1 MAPLQ
6 FDAAEIVRL
15 VSALSWVFL
24 RITGLMLVAPVLG
37 ANVVAPR
44 IKIVLAVT
52 LTLLVAPLAP
62 APVALELWSGAGL
75 LAAVTQL
82 AIGVA
87 MGFCVQMVFDAVVLA
102 GQTISMTMGLGFAT
116 LIDPEHGASTPV
128 LSQFLLILGLL
139 IFLALNGHLLLIET
153 LVDSFRWAPVGAPLP
168 LDGVREIALWGGR
181 IFEAGLL
188 IALPAVIALLVVN
201 LAMGVVSRAAPQL
214 NLFAVGFPAAMLF
227 GFVILLLSLP
237 RLEGAF
243 RALLEDGFET
253 AARAVGGAG

>member
-1 MAPLQ
+1 VH
-6 FDAAEIVRL
+6 FDATEIAASVT
-15 VSALSWVFL
+15 ALAWVFL
-24 RITGLMLVAPVLG
+24 RVTGLMLVAPIFG
-37 ANVVAPR
+37 ANVIATR
-44 IKIVLAVT
+44 IKVVLAVM
-52 LTLLVAPLAP
+52 LTGLIAPLAP
-62 APVALELWSGAGL
+62 APAALELWSAAGL

-87 MGFCVQMVFDAVVLA
+87 LGFCVQMVFDALVLA

-139 IFLALNGHLLLIET
+139 IFLALNGHVLLLTT
-153 LVDSFRWAPVGAPLP
+153 LVDSFRWTPVGAPLAT
-168 LDGVREIALWGGR
+168 DGLRDLVLWGGR

-188 IALPAVIALLVVN
+188 IALPAVIALIVVN

-227 GFVILLLSLP
+227 GFLILLLSLP
-237 RLEGAF
+237 VLEGSF
-243 RALLEDGFET
+243 VRLVEDGFEN
-253 AARAVGGAG
+253 AAHAVGAR